1 MRAHRLPPLARA
13 AVLALAGL
21 WPTALA
27 AAERPPHLHALLVFD
42 TSTNLTP
49 SVKLDQKHMLDLL
62 GRTLPA
68 DRFTAKTLEGPAVTP
83 ERIAKYFA
91 EVKPA
96 AGDTM
101 LFYFTGHGSIRNG
114 GTAAD
119 GADKGFTFELQ
130 SDGKSPSKFPLARA
144 DVRKL
149 MEAKK
154 PRLAVLLTDCCSNRL
169 EIAAPPRMKDRATYD
184 GAPTAPSKLMNNL
197 LFAPSG
203 VADITAATR
212 DVAICD
218 TDIGSYFTYA
228 MCQAAYANGGKALG
242 WKEMLASVK
251 DNTMK
256 AHRHALGKG
265 PGDPLE
271 PGQHLQTPEA
281 LTLPAAGAVARVEPE
296 PKAKPEPE
304 GVARK
309 AFGAV
314 SLINTSDAPVKFELR
329 WRDGDKWLAA
339 ELKPK
344 QRVIIS
350 TPEEAAGTTALQV
363 RVDGEER
370 KLPTKRVV
378 SETPPKD
385 FDKGK
390 LHDLGVK
397 P

>member
-21 WPTALA
+21 WPAA
-27 AAERPPHLHALLVFD
+27 APAAERPPHLHALLVFD
-42 TSTNLTP
+42 TNTNLTS
-49 SVKLDQKHMLDLL
+49 SVKLDQKNMLDLL

-68 DRFTAKTLEGPAVTP
+68 DRYTAKTLEGNAVTP

-91 EVKPA
+91 EEKLAP
-96 AGDTM
+96 GDTM
-101 LFYFTGHGSIRNG
+101 LFYFTGHGSVRNG

-130 SDGKSPSKFPLARA
+130 SDGRSPSKFPLARA

-169 EIAAPPRMKDRATYD
+169 EIAAPPRLKDRATFD

-197 LFAPSG
+197 LFSPAG

-218 TDIGSYFTYA
+218 ADIGSYFTYA
-228 MCQAAYANGGKALG
+228 MCQAAYANNGKALS

-251 DNTMK
+251 DNTMR

-265 PGDPLE
+265 PGEALD

-281 LTLPAAGAVARVEPE
+281 LTLPAAAGGVARVD
-296 PKAKPEPE
+296 PKPKPEPE
-304 GVARK
+304 AVARK

-329 WRDGDKWLAA
+329 WRDGDKWLVA

-344 QRVIIS
+344 QRVLIS

-363 RVDGEER
+363 RVDGVAR
-370 KLPTKRVV
+370 NLSTKRVE

-390 LHDLGVK
+390 LHDLGAK